1 VHVSCFDEHSILLGQ
16 EVVIFFQSVLQP
28 SAMNPAQVRKAK
40 QEYQRLNKW
49 CMNAFQSGQH
59 REAADAYMKAV
70 LTAPDKWV
78 DIPGTPSS
86 RFSNFRCYTAIIRE
100 KWTTPTDADWKTLR
114 KKFLYCNE
122 EPIAFRMEAAL
133 TLGLACWDTGDRET
147 AADYYREGIALANEA
162 TAEERARSFLGAPD
176 ENMGAGPSLI
186 LTTIGSDIDESLVS
200 LEGNLRILENPFGGY
215 GSSRPNLR
223 GDGSEMPEEV
233 ASNFILPDGSTDIAS
248 ALSLMERQRVGGN
261 KCDCC
266 KKTREDLGMK
276 TLLYCSGCSM
286 ASYCSKEC
294 QKKQWKAGHK
304 QACRKKSQIE
314 IGDVMKLSA
323 LQARPDLND
332 TLVTVVNPH
341 PSKEGRWVVR
351 GMNPPQE
358 VVSVLAKNLLHIR
371 PAM

>member
-1 VHVSCFDEHSILLGQ
+1 
-16 EVVIFFQSVLQP
+16 
-28 SAMNPAQVRKAK
+28 MNPAQARKAK
-40 QEYQRLNKW
+40 QEYQRVNHS
-49 CMNAFQSGQH
+49 CMVAFQSGQI
-59 REAADAYMKAV
+59 REAADEYMKAV

-100 KWTTPTDADWKTLR
+100 KWLTQMDGDLKTLR
-114 KKFLYCNE
+114 KKFLRCAE
-122 EPIAFRMEAAL
+122 EPVAFRMEAAL

-147 AADYYREGIALANEA
+147 AADYYRQGIALANEA
-162 TAEERARSFLGAPD
+162 TAEERARGFLGTSD
-176 ENMGAGPSLI
+176 ENEGVRPSMV
-186 LTTIGSDIDESLVS
+186 LTTIGSDIDESRLS
-200 LEGNLRILENPFGGY
+200 LEGNLRILENPFGAY
-215 GSSRPNLR
+215 GLEDPLGAYGNSRPNLR
-223 GDGSEMPEEV
+223 SDGSEMPIETT
-233 ASNFILPDGSTDIAS
+233 SNLILPDGSTDMAS

-266 KKTREDLGMK
+266 KKTREDLGIK
-276 TLLYCSGCSM
+276 TLFYCSGCSM

-314 IGDVMKLSA
+314 IGDVMKLSE
-323 LQARPDLND
+323 LQSRPDLND
-332 TLVTVVNPH
+332 TLVTVVEPD

-358 VVSVLAKNLLHIR
+358 VISVSAKKLLRIR